1 MDSED
6 AAELD
11 YMCEVD
17 FLQTRL
23 RVAGTPVDPIM
34 AERILVNIQSTAR
47 LSVRLEKWKKRITSL
62 QRLVDG
68 IEPVI
73 PVAECPTHSAIPASQ
88 FPEARGSSD
97 RSARDQRG
105 QTHSSRN
112 YADRTT
118 SPESSPSPAYG
129 ERGRKRKR
137 SVHQTRPKRGRDHLQ
152 VAPSSIE

>member
-1 MDSED
+1 MESED

-34 AERILVNIQSTAR
+34 AERILVNIQSTAP
-47 LSVRLEKWKKRITSL
+47 LSVRLEKWKKRIASL

-73 PVAECPTHSAIPASQ
+73 PASQ
-88 FPEARGSSD
+88 FPEARGSGD

-105 QTHSSRN
+105 QKHSSRN
-112 YADRTT
+112 DADC
-118 SPESSPSPAYG
+118 
-129 ERGRKRKR
+129 
-137 SVHQTRPKRGRDHLQ
+137 
-152 VAPSSIE
+152 

>member
-6 AAELD
+6 AAEFD

-23 RVAGTPVDPIM
+23 KDAGKPVDPIM
-34 AERILVNIQSTAR
+34 AEKLLANIQSTAL
-47 LSVRLEKWKKRITSL
+47 LSVRSEKWKKKIAHL

-68 IEPVI
+68 IEQVI
-73 PVAECPTHSAIPASQ
+73 LVAECQSHSAIPASQ
-88 FPEARGSSD
+88 FPGARGS
-97 RSARDQRG
+97 ARELRG
-105 QTHSSRN
+105 QSHSSRN
-112 YADRTT
+112 NADRTT